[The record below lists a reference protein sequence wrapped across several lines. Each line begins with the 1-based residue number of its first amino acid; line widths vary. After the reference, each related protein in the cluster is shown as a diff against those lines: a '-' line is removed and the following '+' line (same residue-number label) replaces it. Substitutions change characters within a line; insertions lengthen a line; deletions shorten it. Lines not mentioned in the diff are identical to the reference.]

1 MKILLIH
8 PGESPCPA
16 EISGSLESM
25 QKTVGGPIQAIYPF
39 KEPIALICHE
49 EGKLI
54 GLPLNRLLLNENSLV
69 YDVVVGTFFL
79 CAAPADSE
87 NFVSLSEE
95 QINRYTD
102 YFRYPH
108 FCPGGVTNG

>member
-8 PGESPCPA
+8 PGESPYPS

-39 KEPIALICHE
+39 EEPVALICHE

-54 GLPLNRLLLNENSLV
+54 NLPLNRPLLDENGSV
-69 YDVVVGTFFL
+69 YDIVAGTFFL

-87 NFVSLSEE
+87 NFEGLSEE
-95 QINRYTD
+95 QINCYTD
-102 YFRYPH
+102 FFSYPH
-108 FCPGGVTNG
+108 FCPGGITNG

>member
-1 MKILLIH
+1 MTVLLVE
-8 PGESPCPA
+8 PGKVPRRA
-16 EISGSLESM
+16 EIGDDLKSM
-25 QKTVGGPIQAIYPF
+25 QEVVGGLIQAVYPF
-39 KEPIALICHE
+39 EEPVALICHE

-54 GLPLNRLLLNENSLV
+54 GLPLNRLLLDENGSV
-69 YDVVVGTFFL
+69 YDVVAGTFFL

-87 NFVSLSEE
+87 NFESLSEE

-108 FCPGGVTNG
+108 LCPGGVTNG